1 MIAALSRLCSIS
13 LGRHLMAEV
22 TDSPAR
28 MHVLKVVPPYFDAIV
43 SGAKTFE
50 VRRNDRGYQCGDVLS
65 LREWHPDQTNSV
77 RACKEPGC
85 RFWRSAPGHWAEAR
99 ETAERKIS
107 YVYSGDPRFGGVEQ
121 GFVVL
126 GLEPVR

>member
-1 MIAALSRLCSIS
+1 MP
-13 LGRHLMAEV
+13 EV
-22 TDSPAR
+22 TDSPR
-28 MHVLKVVPPYFDAIV
+28 VHELKVAAPYFDALV

-50 VRRNDRGYQCGDVLS
+50 VRRNDRGYQRGDVLR
-65 LREWHPDQTNSV
+65 LREWHPAPRMGEHCEVDGCAAYSSV
-77 RACKEPGC
+77 GAHYSMC
-85 RFWRSAPGHWAEAR
+85 REIVTRR
-99 ETAERKIS
+99 VS